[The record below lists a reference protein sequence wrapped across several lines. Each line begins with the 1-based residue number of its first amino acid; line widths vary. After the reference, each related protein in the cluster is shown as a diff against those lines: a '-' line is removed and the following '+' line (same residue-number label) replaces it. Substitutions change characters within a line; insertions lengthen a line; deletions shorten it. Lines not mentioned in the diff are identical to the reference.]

1 MSYCLNPD
9 CQKPHNSVD
18 AKFCIRC
25 GTKLLLGDRY
35 RSLKLISKGKL
46 NRTFLGVDEGKP
58 STPQCIIKQFF
69 TQAQGT
75 DDAKEAEELFQQK
88 AIRLEEL
95 GNHPQIPDLLAHFTQ
110 NQQQYL
116 VQEVI
121 DGQSLAE
128 ELESNGPFDEN
139 QIRQL
144 LNELLPILQ
153 FVHDRNT
160 IHRDIR
166 PKNIIRRTISTIYP
180 ATEGTSSASE
190 GEGKTKATQ
199 LVLVDFGAAK
209 FASSSGL
216 PSTATIIGTAGY
228 VAPEQ
233 AMGRGTY
240 ASDLYSLGVTCIHL
254 LTKTDPIELYSI
266 GDATWAWRDYLSSPV
281 SEELGLILDKMLE
294 HATRR
299 RYQSAVDVLN
309 DLNLLETASQPATI
323 PTPSATPSSQPLSQ
337 LPTLVEEAPMP
348 QLPTLVEEAP
358 TPQFPLVGEAPTPQ
372 TQTDNWK
379 CVQTLGEQ
387 SDKRADWYSGIT
399 SVTFSPD
406 GQLLVGGSEDYTI
419 KVWEFSTG
427 TEIRTITAHSN
438 FVNSIAIS
446 PDGKLLASVGGD
458 IIKLWDLNTGEE
470 VHTWTGH
477 SQLIRS
483 VVFSPDGQMFATGA
497 NDKLVKLWNR
507 KTREEIRSMS
517 AANLIEVVRFSPDG
531 QIVATGDWDSNVML
545 WNVNTGEQIRTLSG
559 HSRKVRGI
567 SFSPDGKTLATGS
580 SDKTIKIWQLETGE
594 LIRTL
599 TGHSGWFAG
608 VNSVAFSPDG
618 QMLASGSDDKTI
630 KLWNSQTGQEITT
643 LSDHSKGVTSVTFS
657 PDGRSLASGSGDKTV
672 KIWKCG

>member
-9 CQKPHNSVD
+9 CQKPHNPAD

-46 NRTFLGVDEGKP
+46 NRTFLGVDECKP
-58 STPQCIIKQFF
+58 SKPQCIIKQFF

-75 DDAKEAEELFQQK
+75 DNAKEAEELFQQK

-116 VQEVI
+116 VQELI

-128 ELESNGPFDEN
+128 ELETNGPFNEN

-153 FVHDRNT
+153 FIHDRNT

-166 PKNIIRRTISTIYP
+166 PKNIIRRAISTLSP
-180 ATEGTSSASE
+180 VAEGTSSTS
-190 GEGKTKATQ
+190 GEEATATH

-266 GDATWAWRDYLSSPV
+266 GDATWAWRERLSSPV
-281 SEELGLILDKMLE
+281 SEELGLVLDKMLE

-309 DLNLLETASQPATI
+309 DLNLLEKASQPATI
-323 PTPSATPSSQPLSQ
+323 PTPSVVPSSQPLSQ
-337 LPTLVEEAPMP
+337 VPTLVEET
-348 QLPTLVEEAP
+348 PTPPTPLVEKAP
-358 TPQFPLVGEAPTPQ
+358 TPQAPLVEEVLTPQ
-372 TQTDNWK
+372 TQSHNWT
-379 CVQTLGEQ
+379 CIQTLGEQ

-399 SVTFSPD
+399 CVAFSPD
-406 GQLLVGGSEDYTI
+406 GQLVVGGSEDYTI
-419 KVWEFSTG
+419 KIWEASTG
-427 TEIRTITAHSN
+427 SEIHKITAHSN

-458 IIKLWDLNTGEE
+458 IIKLWDLNTGQE

-483 VVFSPDGQMFATGA
+483 VAFSPDGQMLATGA
-497 NDKLVKLWNR
+497 NDKIVKLWNR
-507 KTREEIRSMS
+507 NTGEEIRSMS
-517 AANLIEVVRFSPDG
+517 ATNLIEIVSFSRDG
-531 QIVATGDWDSNVML
+531 QIVATGDWDNRVML
-545 WNVNTGEQIRTLSG
+545 WNVNTGEEIRTLSG
-559 HSRKVRGI
+559 HSRKVRAI
-567 SFSPDGKTLATGS
+567 SFSPDGQTLVTGS
-580 SDKTIKIWQLETGE
+580 SDKTIKIWQVETGE
-594 LIRTL
+594 LVRTL

-608 VNSVAFSPDG
+608 VNSVIFSPDG

-630 KLWNSQTGQEITT
+630 KLWDAKTGQEITT
-643 LSDHSKGVTSVTFS
+643 LSQHSKGVTSVTFS
-657 PDGRSLASGSGDKTV
+657 PDGHSLASGSGDRTV

>member
-9 CQKPHNSVD
+9 CQKPHNPAD

-35 RSLKLISKGKL
+35 RSLKLISKGRL

-58 STPQCIIKQFF
+58 SKPHCIVKQFF

-116 VQEVI
+116 VQELI
-121 DGQSLAE
+121 DGQSLAQ

-166 PKNIIRRTISTIYP
+166 PKNLIRRTISTVYP
-180 ATEGTSSASE
+180 DAEGTSSASGE
-190 GEGKTKATQ
+190 EGKTKATQ

-254 LTKTDPIELYSI
+254 LTKIDPIELYSI
-266 GDATWAWRDYLSSPV
+266 GDATWGWRDYLSSPV

-299 RYQSAVDVLN
+299 RYQTAADVLN
-309 DLNLLETASQPATI
+309 DLNLLEAASQPATI
-323 PTPSATPSSQPLSQ
+323 PTPSAAPSSQPL
-337 LPTLVEEAPMP
+337 P
-348 QLPTLVEEAP
+348 QSPTLVEEAP
-358 TPQFPLVGEAPTPQ
+358 TPQTFVEEAPTPQ
-372 TQTDNWK
+372 TQTHNWK
-379 CVQTLGEQ
+379 CVQTLGGQ

-399 SVTFSPD
+399 SVAFSPD
-406 GQLLVGGSEDYTI
+406 GQLLVSGSEDHTI
-419 KVWEFSTG
+419 KVWESSTG
-427 TEIRTITAHSN
+427 SEIRTITAHSN

-458 IIKLWDLNTGEE
+458 VIKLWDLITGEE

-483 VVFSPDGQMFATGA
+483 VVFSPDGKMLATGA
-497 NDKLVKLWNR
+497 NDKLVKLWDRN
-507 KTREEIRSMS
+507 TGEEIRSMS
-517 AANLIEVVRFSPDG
+517 ATNLIEVVSFSADG
-531 QIVATGDWDSNVML
+531 QIVATGDWENSVML
-545 WNVNTGEQIRTLSG
+545 WNVNTGEEIRTLSG

-567 SFSPDGKTLATGS
+567 SFSPDGQTLATGS
-580 SDKTIKIWQLETGE
+580 SDKTIKIWHLETGE
-594 LIRTL
+594 LVRTL

-618 QMLASGSDDKTI
+618 KLLASGSDDKTI

-643 LSDHSKGVTSVTFS
+643 LSDHSKGVSSVTFS
-657 PDGRSLASGSGDKTV
+657 PDGRSLASGSSDKTV
-672 KIWKCG
+672 KLWQYA